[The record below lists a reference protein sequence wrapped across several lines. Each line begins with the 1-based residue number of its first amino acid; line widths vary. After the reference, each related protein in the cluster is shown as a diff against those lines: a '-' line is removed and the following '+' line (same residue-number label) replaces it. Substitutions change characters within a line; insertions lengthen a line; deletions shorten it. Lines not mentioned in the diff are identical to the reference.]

1 MCRSRAGSRETHFF
15 TSRPTEG
22 ALRRAT
28 HLLPATAQS
37 LGDGRDRDTGSR
49 VGGVPGLRC
58 EHQPRPRVTEAAL

>member
-28 HLLPATAQS
+28 HLLPARAQS
-37 LGDGRDRDTGSR
+37 PGDGGDRDTGSR
-49 VGGVPGLRC
+49 WEVCQGCGVSTSPDLG
-58 EHQPRPRVTEAAL
+58 